1 MQETGNIQMLN
12 GVLSLK
18 EDTKLVSLSAV
29 CGLESCDV
37 RVESEICHIIS
48 TEQKTKFIIIFIIN
62 PLPVIY
68 HYTFKK

>member
-1 MQETGNIQMLN
+1 MLN

-29 CGLESCDV
+29 CGLESCDI

-48 TEQKTKFIIIFIIN
+48 TEQKTKYNIHN
-62 PLPVIY
+62 KSTSSNLPLYI
-68 HYTFKK
+68 